1 MGIDLLGQSI
11 FFLCFFLFVFV
22 SSVWKSDGY
31 QAILIVP
38 TYDSNILRVTKN
50 IRFFW
55 LDPIQQEYYPL
66 YLFGVIDIHDQFEL
80 EQDRY

>member
-1 MGIDLLGQSI
+1 M
-11 FFLCFFLFVFV
+11 
-22 SSVWKSDGY
+22 WKSDGY
-31 QAILIVP
+31 QAILILP

-55 LDPIQQEYYPL
+55 LDPIRQEYYHM

-80 EQDRY
+80 EQDSKIDSKIDISVAV